1 MNNGWKGFAVAGCV
15 ELVAAVLL
23 ASSSGGVLGF
33 AVRLP
38 RSVAWFLAVGML
50 GGRLMMLL
58 FGCGCGI
65 VGAVAI
71 GVLWLVLL
79 SAVLVGS

>member
-1 MNNGWKGFAVAGCV
+1 MNSGWKEFAAGCV

-38 RSVAWFLAVGML
+38 RPVAWFLAGGML

-58 FGCGCGI
+58 LGCGCGS
-65 VGAVAI
+65 VGVGST